1 MPRDTQ
7 RTPINKNDFP
17 IAHLMPK
24 KETQQEQFVSKYQ
37 MYDGRGII
45 IAILDTGVDPALP
58 GMQVTSDGKRKLLD
72 VVDCT
77 GAGDVDTSTIRT
89 VENGYIVGLTGR
101 KLKIPESWTNPSGK
115 FHVGM
120 KPIYELYPKNLL
132 ERIKVE
138 KKEQLFD
145 SGHKLATAD
154 ARRLLDAH
162 EDAVGGTSEKVADKE
177 ERENLACQVE
187 LLKQAEKMDDCGPV
201 ADCIVFN
208 DGQKFRACIDT
219 SYRGR
224 LNLAPVLSSFR
235 ESGEHASLS
244 DKDMLTFCVTI
255 HDNGNLLEIC
265 VPSGSHG
272 SHVAN
277 IAAAYFPD
285 EPEKSGLAPGAQ
297 IVSLCIGDS
306 RLASMETGTALTRA
320 MHRCAELSV
329 DVVNYSYG
337 EGTDF
342 PNTGRI
348 ISALDR
354 MVRKH
359 DIVFLSSAGN
369 NGPALST
376 GGSPGST
383 SSSAIGVG
391 AYLSSE
397 MMETMYSMREKIPAT
412 LYPWSSRG
420 PTRIISALDR
430 MVRKHDIV
438 FLSSAGNNGPALST
452 GGSPGSTSSSA
463 IGVGAY
469 LSSEMMETMYSMREK
484 IPATLYPWS
493 SRGPTADGALGVSIC
508 APGAAIT
515 GVPKFTLKGSQLMN
529 GTSMSAPNATGTVA
543 CLLSALKANGIA
555 WSPFM
560 VRLALENTAKFPP
573 EQSHF
578 AVGHGLV
585 QIESAFE
592 YMQKNSEQITHLLT
606 HFDVSVSESKNR
618 GIYLREYHQTRSASD
633 FSISVEPAFKPES
646 VLTCD
651 ASYVSY
657 PKQMELM
664 HQQRQFTVRIDPT
677 GLEPSVANFTQ
688 ILAFDSQNPSLG
700 PLFRVPVTVIVPMT
714 VDESNQFTIS
724 RKLRCKPAVPER
736 LFVHVPDDA
745 DWAALKVISLDDK
758 HQTKYVIHC
767 VQLMPNVAYRATE
780 YYKTVTLEPNSEVQ
794 NAIKLHGG
802 RTLELCVTK
811 WWANLG
817 EAVVR
822 VELTFHGTVPI
833 PTTLNIMSSESSFR
847 FEVRNG
853 RIRHEEILPGIT
865 FRYLCQ
871 PVRPS
876 ESKVQPLGPRDLF
889 DNGSQTF
896 RLLLTYPF
904 SIPKATEA
912 FMELPG
918 ITNYLYENSFDDV
931 HIMLFT
937 STKQFIGSSSS
948 FPKRYPFKLEKGEY
962 RARAQIRHEDES
974 LLEKYRDTTLIVRT
988 KLSSPINLDCFANLE
1003 SAVRGD
1009 GKKLIGRG
1017 MKPGEILTVFVGQPP
1032 EDKIPKN
1039 VTAGCYLQG
1048 MLTIPKLEIARSVVQ
1063 YRVTYTF
1070 NDWGRR
1076 QTKGLSCVTLA
1087 KKRDETAA
1095 NTLQEMNESLRDAQI
1110 VWLTRLKNCS
1120 EADDLFDKL
1129 LAQYPNHLPLMQ
1141 AQLKRLCD
1149 LKNSFRQRE
1158 QVMAVVERVLDVTKP
1173 DDVLRYLGTKQE
1185 SNENDISLKAYVC
1198 KKILRKHVD
1207 TMRRD
1212 MDGRRSAIV
1221 DALLAKANV
1230 LADAHLAISTQQVPK
1245 SFRSGLK
1252 LALAAKEDKPQTE
1265 ISKKPSL
1272 GDFQVVDD
1280 LKAKEKEDPVI
1291 GELLSLTDADS
1302 LDASAA
1308 SPTTALE
1315 VSDSE
1320 QLVSNTPKVTLKDLD
1335 FAYYEVMKWLE
1346 SGDVKALILSAKH
1359 AVAHAHYGRALKY
1372 LRKAAEEKPYVNC
1385 MAMDTAIIELVEQ
1398 LGWVHMAAILRNA
1411 FILKY
1416 RSQFRPF

>member
-420 PTRIISALDR
+420 PT
-430 MVRKHDIV
+430 
-438 FLSSAGNNGPALST
+438 
-452 GGSPGSTSSSA
+452 
-463 IGVGAY
+463 
-469 LSSEMMETMYSMREK
+469 
-484 IPATLYPWS
+484 
-493 SRGPTADGALGVSIC
+493 ADGALGVSIC

-646 VLTCD
+646 DNEEKIAFERHLVLTCD

-1185 SNENDISLKAYVC
+1185 SNENDISLKA
-1198 KKILRKHVD
+1198 
-1207 TMRRD
+1207 D

-1335 FAYYEVMKWLE
+1335 CAYYEVMKWLE

>member
-7 RTPINKNDFP
+7 HTSISKTDFP

-24 KETQQEQFVSKYQ
+24 KETQQEQFVSKYPL
-37 MYDGRGII
+37 YDGRGII

-72 VVDCT
+72 VIDCT

-89 VENGYIVGLTGR
+89 AENGFIIGLTGR

-132 ERIKVE
+132 ERIKSE

-187 LLKQAEKMDDCGPV
+187 ILKQSEKMEDCGPI

-208 DGQKFRACIDT
+208 DGQRFRACIDT

-224 LNLAPVLSSFR
+224 LNLAPVLSSYR
-235 ESGEHASLS
+235 ETGDHASLS

-277 IAAAYFPD
+277 IAAAYFPE

-306 RLASMETGTALTRA
+306 RLASMETGAALMRA
-320 MHRCAELSV
+320 MHRCTELAV

-348 ISALDR
+348 IA
-354 MVRKH
+354 
-359 DIVFLSSAGN
+359 
-369 NGPALST
+369 
-376 GGSPGST
+376 
-383 SSSAIGVG
+383 
-391 AYLSSE
+391 
-397 MMETMYSMREKIPAT
+397 
-412 LYPWSSRG
+412 
-420 PTRIISALDR
+420 ALDR

-543 CLLSALKANGIA
+543 CLLSALKANGIV
-555 WSPFM
+555 WSPFI
-560 VRLALENTAKFPP
+560 VRLALENTAKFPS

-578 AVGHGLV
+578 ALGHGLLQV
-585 QIESAFE
+585 ESAFE
-592 YMQKNSEQITHLLT
+592 YMQKNANHISHLLT
-606 HFDVSVSESKNR
+606 HFEVSVNENKDR

-633 FSISVEPAFKPES
+633 FSICVEPVFKPES
-646 VLTCD
+646 DNEDKIAFERHLILTCD
-651 ASYVSY
+651 APYVSC

-664 HQQRQFTVRIDPT
+664 HQQRQFTVRVDPT

-688 ILAFDSQNPSLG
+688 ILAFDSQNPSMG
-700 PLFRVPVTVIVPMT
+700 PLFRVPITVIVPIIA
-714 VDESNQFTIS
+714 DESTQFTIS
-724 RKLRCKPAVPER
+724 RKLRCRPAVPER
-736 LFVHVPDDA
+736 MFIHVPDDA
-745 DWAALKVISLDDK
+745 DWAALKVVSLDDK
-758 HQTKYVIHC
+758 HQTKYVVHC
-767 VQLMPNVAYRATE
+767 VQLIPNVAYRASE
-780 YYKTVTLEPNSEVQ
+780 YYKTITLEPNSEVQ
-794 NAIKLHGG
+794 HAVKLRGG
-802 RTLELCVTK
+802 RTMELCVTK

-817 EAVVR
+817 EAMVR
-822 VELTFHGTVPI
+822 IEVAFRGTVPI
-833 PTTLNIMSSESSFR
+833 PTALNIMSSESSYR
-847 FEVRNG
+847 FEVRNS

-865 FRYLCQ
+865 FRHLCQ

-876 ESKVQPLGPRDLF
+876 ETKVQPMGPRDLF

-912 FMELPG
+912 FIELPG

-931 HIMLFT
+931 HVMLFS

-948 FPKRYPFKLEKGEY
+948 YPKRYPFKLEKGEY
-962 RARAQIRHEDES
+962 RARVQIRHEDES

-988 KLSSPINLDCFANLE
+988 KLPTPINFECFANLE

-1009 GKKLIGRG
+1009 GKKLNGRV
-1017 MKPGEILTVFVGQPP
+1017 MKPGEVLTVFLGQLP
-1032 EDKIPKN
+1032 EDKVPKN
-1039 VTAGCYLQG
+1039 VTAGCCLQG
-1048 MLTIPKLEIARSVVQ
+1048 MLTVPKIDMARSVVQ
-1063 YRVTYTF
+1063 YRVIYTF
-1070 NDWGRR
+1070 NEWGRR
-1076 QTKGLSCVTLA
+1076 QAKGLSCVTLA
-1087 KKRDETAA
+1087 KKRDEASA
-1095 NTLQEMNESLRDAQI
+1095 NTLQAMNEALRDSQI
-1110 VWLTRLKNCS
+1110 MWMAKLKNPS
-1120 EADDLFDKL
+1120 EANELFEKL
-1129 LAQYPNHLPLMQ
+1129 SVQYPNHLPLIQ

-1149 LKNSFRQRE
+1149 TKNSVRVRE
-1158 QVMAVVERVLDVTKP
+1158 QVMSLVERVLAVTKP
-1173 DDVLRYLGTKQE
+1173 DEVLRYLGTKQE
-1185 SNENDISLKAYVC
+1185 CNENDVSLKA
-1198 KKILRKHVD
+1198 
-1207 TMRRD
+1207 D
-1212 MDGRRSAIV
+1212 MDARRSAIV

-1230 LADAHLAISTQQVPK
+1230 LADAHLAISTQQIPK
-1245 SFRSGLK
+1245 SFRCGISF
-1252 LALAAKEDKPQTE
+1252 ALATKEDKSQKE
-1265 ISKKPSL
+1265 ISKKPSV
-1272 GDFQVVDD
+1272 GDFQVVDEV
-1280 LKAKEKEDPVI
+1280 KAKEKDDPVT
-1291 GELLSLTDADS
+1291 GELLSLTDGEPADNS
-1302 LDASAA
+1302 VAS
-1308 SPTTALE
+1308 TATAIE
-1315 VSDSE
+1315 TSDSE
-1320 QLVSNTPKVTLKDLD
+1320 QPTSSAPKVTLQDLD
-1335 FAYYEVMKWLE
+1335 SAYYEVMKWLE
-1346 SGDVKALILSAKH
+1346 PTDGKALILSAKQ
-1359 AVAHAHYGRALKY
+1359 AVAHAHYARALKY

-1385 MAMDTAIIELVEQ
+1385 SAMDMAVIELVEQ
-1398 LGWVHMAAILRNA
+1398 LGWVHMATILRNA
-1411 FILKY
+1411 LILKY
-1416 RSQFRPF
+1416 RTQFRPF